1 VERLADICGG
11 DAASSLTGAPTIP
24 ADNSRHRLSL
34 DALSITN
41 YRRYFIGQIVS
52 ASGTWVQQTALSW
65 LVLRLGGSGTDVG
78 LVVALQFL
86 PLLLL
91 GPFGG
96 LIVDRFPRRRL
107 LLITAASSTVL
118 AVFLFV
124 VTSAGRQTLLSLYA
138 FSLLSG
144 LVTVVDN
151 PARQAFASEL
161 VGIDHLASAIGLN
174 GVLMNTARVVG
185 PALAGLL
192 IVVSSVPV
200 CIAVNAISYVA
211 VIVALLSIR
220 SRELYLTP
228 PAPREPRA
236 VRQGLDYVRNHP
248 DVGVPLAI
256 MAVVGMI
263 SLNFPTVL
271 PLLARDTFHGNAGT
285 FGGLSAAMSVGA
297 VAGAL
302 AAGTIRRPTS
312 REVAQAS
319 VAFGILMVAAALAPN
334 LAIEYVVIVP
344 VGFTTYAFVTLAMTT
359 VQMGADPALRGRV
372 MALWAIAFA
381 GTTPIGGPS
390 VGAIAQAFG
399 PRAALGVGAVG
410 AIMTGLVAL
419 AILRRSALGHL
430 TRQG

>member
-1 VERLADICGG
+1 
-11 DAASSLTGAPTIP
+11 
-24 ADNSRHRLSL
+24 
-34 DALSITN
+34 
-41 YRRYFIGQIVS
+41 
-52 ASGTWVQQTALSW
+52 
-65 LVLRLGGSGTDVG
+65 
-78 LVVALQFL
+78 
-86 PLLLL
+86 
-91 GPFGG
+91 
-96 LIVDRFPRRRL
+96 
-107 LLITAASSTVL
+107 
-118 AVFLFV
+118 
-124 VTSAGRQTLLSLYA
+124 
-138 FSLLSG
+138 
-144 LVTVVDN
+144 VVDN